1 MSRLVS
7 ARNAV
12 LFVAVAVTLGF
23 AIAVGYSPDLLPLS
37 VTRPVE
43 SVLAS
48 LGQRTAVLATGGLL
62 GLLGVVAAWVWGS
75 SQPTGAFADRSVAEP
90 SREVSVIGDSMTGR
104 YDQRPTDSDTLEDPI
119 TSSLRGT
126 LIQLY
131 QEAHEDTDAE
141 TYVDSGEWT
150 TDRVAAAALTDTVA
164 FPLWYR
170 LYDWLYPDQAYRY
183 RIRRALRA
191 VESASATEL
200 TGFTPPERTRS
211 RLERVRALFRSDNER
226 LVETDE
232 RVGTGEG
239 ER

>member
-7 ARNAV
+7 ARTVV

-23 AIAVGYSPDLLPLS
+23 AVAVGYSPDLLPAS
-37 VTRPVE
+37 VIRPIE
-43 SVLAS
+43 SFVTS
-48 LGQRTAVLATGGLL
+48 LGQRTAVLAAGGLL
-62 GLLGVVAAWVWGS
+62 GLLGVVAAWVWGA
-75 SQPTGAFADRSVAEP
+75 SQPTGAFAERSVAEP

-104 YDQRPTDSDTLEDPI
+104 YDQRATDPDPLEDPI

-131 QEAHEDTDAE
+131 QEAHEDSDAE

-150 TDRVAAAALTDTVA
+150 TDRVAAATLTDAVA

-170 LYDWLYPDQAYRY
+170 LYDWLYPDHAYRY

-191 VESASATEL
+191 VEAASATEL
-200 TGFTPPERTRS
+200 TGFAPPERTRS
-211 RLERVRALFRSDNER
+211 RLERVRGLFRSDEG

-232 RVGTGEG
+232 RVRTGEG
-239 ER
+239 EQ